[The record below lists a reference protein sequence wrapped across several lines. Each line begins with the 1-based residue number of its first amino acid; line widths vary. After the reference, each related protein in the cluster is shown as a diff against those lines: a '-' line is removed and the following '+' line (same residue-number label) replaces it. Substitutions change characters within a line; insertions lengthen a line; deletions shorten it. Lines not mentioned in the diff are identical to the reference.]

1 MKKLIITLIAC
12 SIMSGVY
19 SQNPGINAVNFN
31 PAVDSVAEALVQLA
45 WNNPQI
51 KSTENLSQQF
61 EYIYK
66 RSKTLWMNNLTFSAN
81 LNEYSIQ
88 EFNNPNIY
96 NGNTLYP
103 RYNFGVFI
111 PMGLFLNNGKQTK
124 SDYYK
129 FQSTLADIDAQK
141 LLIRR
146 NVLLYYEEYLMNKK
160 LVAFQQE
167 VVQDARVLFTKYE
180 EKFQKGEVTLENYLI
195 ASKSKNT
202 EEVRFLNVDRDLKA
216 SETQLEALI
225 GMRLND
231 ALEMIAARQGRK

>member
-1 MKKLIITLIAC
+1 
-12 SIMSGVY
+12 
-19 SQNPGINAVNFN
+19 
-31 PAVDSVAEALVQLA
+31 
-45 WNNPQI
+45 
-51 KSTENLSQQF
+51 
-61 EYIYK
+61 
-66 RSKTLWMNNLTFSAN
+66 
-81 LNEYSIQ
+81 
-88 EFNNPNIY
+88 
-96 NGNTLYP
+96 
-103 RYNFGVFI
+103 
-111 PMGLFLNNGKQTK
+111 
-124 SDYYK
+124 
-129 FQSTLADIDAQK
+129 
-141 LLIRR
+141 
-146 NVLLYYEEYLMNKK
+146 LYYEEYLMNKK